1 MPAREIKELRQTGE
15 LDAAY
20 SMAKAE
26 LEADPSNI
34 WGKRN
39 LSWVLYAQLDSLC
52 KELNLFLTKITEVTA
67 LELPTTE
74 EMFYDNLSIVIS
86 KAARNLSNGQTVDHG
101 GLIELFDA
109 IRDLPL
115 KRRSKWFSLLFGAFQ
130 KGLKETNRFV
140 DFADWWDFDN
150 FIEEDY
156 QNSILPD
163 GQEVMSIAEQAYINY
178 SKHLLPK
185 QILPGQLEF
194 DRSKVEEFLPRLNK
208 LVEEYPLFQYPA
220 YFQAKLLLAVGDN
233 ENVLASLLPFARKK
247 RNDFWVWEILAEA
260 YSSDSEIVFAC
271 FCRALCCKAPQEMLV
286 SLRHK
291 MARKLIERE
300 FYNEARK
307 EIDLLVETRTA
318 KGFKIPNEILEWVK
332 SDWYNAAVTKASNI
346 DFYKKYIGK
355 ADSLL
360 WNDIPEQLVFVE
372 FVNRDKRILNFLK
385 NEIESGFFKYDRF
398 IDMVNV
404 GDVLAVRFQ
413 DGGNEGH
420 FKILTAN
427 KVENPQFKN
436 MFYRE
441 IAGKV
446 KILENKSF
454 GFLEDVYLHPAIVKK
469 YGLIDGNEFTGVAIK
484 AYNKEKKQ
492 WGWKLV

>member
-208 LVEEYPLFQYPA
+208 LNEDYPLFQYPA
-220 YFQAKLLLAVGDN
+220 YFQAKLLLAVGDK

>member
-1 MPAREIKELRQTGE
+1 
-15 LDAAY
+15 
-20 SMAKAE
+20 MAKAE

-52 KELNLFLTKITEVTA
+52 KELNLFLTKITEVIA

-74 EMFYDNLSIVIS
+74 EMFYDNISIVIS

-115 KRRSKWFSLLFGAFQ
+115 KRKSKWFSLLFGAFQ

-185 QILPGQLEF
+185 QILPGQFEF

-208 LVEEYPLFQYPA
+208 LVEDYPLFQYPA
-220 YFQAKLLLAVGDN
+220 YFQAKLLLAVGDK

-332 SDWYNAAVTKASNI
+332 SDWYNAAVTNASNI

-427 KVENPQFKN
+427 KVENPQF
-436 MFYRE
+436 M
-441 IAGKV
+441 
-446 KILENKSF
+446 
-454 GFLEDVYLHPAIVKK
+454 YLHPAIVKK